1 MFPTRILVATNG
13 SREAEPAL
21 EAAVDLASGTGSEL
35 EMVYVVSTVTGPPHP
50 SAGAGVSKEAYM
62 ERKRLL
68 GFRLLEDQTR
78 RVEDLGGSVAASHYR
93 EGKPEKEVVELA
105 REIDAGLLVTGGNR
119 RPWFARIF
127 GAGFSTTVLRK
138 ADRPV
143 LVVGKR
149 ETQGS
154 TVPK

>member
-13 SREAEPAL
+13 SREAERAL
-21 EAAVDLASGTGSEL
+21 KAAVDLATGTGSEL
-35 EMVYVVSTVTGPPHP
+35 EMAYVVSTVTGPPHP
-50 SAGAGVSKEAYM
+50 SAGVSKTAHL

-78 RVEDLGGSVAASHYR
+78 RVEDLGGNVAASHYR
-93 EGKPEKEVVELA
+93 EGKPEKEIVELA
-105 REIDAGLLVTGGNR
+105 REIDAGLIITGGNR
-119 RPWFARIF
+119 RPWFARVF